1 MSQAT
6 QELSADAGQLPAAT
20 AFLGEF
26 WETADLPP
34 ALVFPFELA
43 LEEIFMNVVMHGS
56 GGGQVPTV
64 RLIIAADTDSITLT
78 VADNGP
84 AFDPL
89 SLATPDIEADLEHR
103 RIGGLGVHLVREMM
117 DAVSYAREGGFN
129 QLRMTKN
136 LAPA

>member
-1 MSQAT
+1 VSRAT
-6 QELSADAGQLPAAT
+6 QELLADAGQLPAAT

-56 GGGQVPTV
+56 SGGQTPVV
-64 RLIIAADTDSITLT
+64 RLAIEASTASIMLT

-89 SLATPDIEADLEHR
+89 SLATPDIEAELEDR

-117 DAVSYAREGGFN
+117 DTVSYVREGEFN
-129 QLRMTKN
+129 QLSMTKN